1 MTDKLTASVRADCAA
16 AADPGALQALAGR
29 HILITGGTG
38 FVGTWLTEMVAHL
51 NDEHSLGMRLSL
63 LGPHAADFHSRAPHL
78 AGRKDIDLIERD
90 VRDLDSLPTGVTH
103 VIHAAGTPDN
113 RMHASDPLRTMSV
126 ISAGTSAVLRAS
138 VDSPDL
144 QKFLFVSSGLV
155 YGPQPLDLPGIS
167 EKYVG
172 GPECDSIAS
181 VYPEAKRYAEVEC
194 AAWRGQTKL
203 PLVTARPFAFI
214 GPYQGLDKPWAVNNF
229 LRDALLGGP
238 IRIMGC
244 ADTVRSYMYPSD
256 MAFWLLRILADGVPG
271 VAYNVGSPE
280 AVTLKDLA
288 DRIAGAF
295 DEPPAVACRGGA
307 NPRPSR
313 FVPDVDRC
321 RDTLG
326 LRVTV
331 PLGDAIVRTLEWHRA
346 AGTARA

>member
-1 MTDKLTASVRADCAA
+1 MTDKLTASVRSDCAA
-16 AADPGALQALAGR
+16 AADAEALKALAGR
-29 HILITGGTG
+29 HILVTGGTG
-38 FVGTWLTEMVAHL
+38 FVGTWLTEMVACL
-51 NDEHSLGMRLSL
+51 NDEHSLGMRVSL
-63 LGPHAADFHSRAPHL
+63 LASHTSDFQERVPHL
-78 AGRKDIDLIERD
+78 ANRMDVELIERD
-90 VRDLDSLPTGVTH
+90 VRDLDVLPAGVTH
-103 VIHAAGTPDN
+103 VIHAAGSPDN
-113 RMHASDPLRTMSV
+113 RLHASDPLRCMSV

-138 VDSPDL
+138 VDAPDL
-144 QKFLFVSSGLV
+144 VKLLFVSSGLV

-167 EKYVG
+167 EKFVG

-203 PLVTARPFAFI
+203 PIVTARPFAFI

-244 ADTVRSYMYPSD
+244 AETVRSYMYPSD

-280 AVTLKDLA
+280 AVTLQDLA

-295 DEPPAVACRGGA
+295 DEQPAVVCRGGA

-331 PLGDAIVRTLEWHRA
+331 PLDEAIARTLEWHRS
-346 AGTARA
+346 ARAARA